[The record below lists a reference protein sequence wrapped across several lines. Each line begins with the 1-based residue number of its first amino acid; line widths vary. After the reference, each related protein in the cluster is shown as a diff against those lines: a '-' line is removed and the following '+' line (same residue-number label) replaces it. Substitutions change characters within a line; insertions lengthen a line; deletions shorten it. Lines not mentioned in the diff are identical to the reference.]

1 MVTGLVTVTRI
12 PQPLHSSSCNPSSSD
27 PDLLRPWIHVVNIWL
42 HFRYTCLFIHV
53 YTYTHLNSPPVDAFS
68 RLFCVYVYACIHKH
82 VHIYVRTGLHK
93 ADILQTG
100 LRVILDPEKERKPEQ
115 ERKKERKPEKERKRK
130 EREKERKSRSFE

>member
-1 MVTGLVTVTRI
+1 
-12 PQPLHSSSCNPSSSD
+12 
-27 PDLLRPWIHVVNIWL
+27 
-42 HFRYTCLFIHV
+42 
-53 YTYTHLNSPPVDAFS
+53 
-68 RLFCVYVYACIHKH
+68 
-82 VHIYVRTGLHK
+82 VRTGLHK